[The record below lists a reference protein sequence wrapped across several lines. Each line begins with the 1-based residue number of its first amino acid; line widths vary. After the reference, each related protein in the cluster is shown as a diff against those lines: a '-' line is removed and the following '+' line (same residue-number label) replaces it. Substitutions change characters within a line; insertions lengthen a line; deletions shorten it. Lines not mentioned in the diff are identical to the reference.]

1 MEWILKTDNR
11 RIKCTVNGINMV
23 DKVSVVELIDND
35 KDTLIDEIIK
45 VRKKKKYKVTRSK
58 VSYVRE
64 VKAHNR
70 LYKLGLFESHT
81 MHSDLEEN
89 IVWWK
94 DIFYW
99 VIGW

>member
-1 MEWILKTDNR
+1 MMIENMQCEVTENL
-11 RIKCTVNGINMV
+11 TVIHHSYLM
-23 DKVSVVELIDND
+23 DDDEVEKLIE
-35 KDTLIDEIIK
+35 EIIK

-58 VSYVRE
+58 ESYVRE
-64 VKAHNR
+64 VKAHKR
-70 LYKLGLFESHT
+70 LYYLDLFNDHT
-81 MHSDLEEN
+81 MHVDLEEN